1 MIIIK
6 KIIKDIYKKIKY
18 YDEIIIA
25 RHVGPDPD
33 AIASEIAL
41 RDSIRITFPD
51 KKVYA
56 VGAGVSKFRYYGN
69 LDRINEN
76 DVHNPLLIVL
86 DVPNLHRIDG
96 YDYKKAGEIIKIDH
110 HPIEDVMG
118 DISWT
123 DDTSSSTCQLIA
135 ELIINSK
142 LHLNK
147 KIAENLFMGIVSD
160 SDRFLLSYTTPRT
173 LQVVA
178 KLIELENLDITVL
191 YNALYE
197 RPLNEIRFQGFI
209 ATNMKVTENGFAS
222 IKISDE
228 DIKKYEVDTAT
239 ASNMVNNFNYIK
251 EVVVWCFVTYDLKNN
266 VYKVNV
272 RSRGPII
279 NEIAAK
285 YNGGGHKFASGA
297 RITNE
302 EDVEKLFN
310 DLDECC
316 KIYKKGV

>member
-6 KIIKDIYKKIKY
+6 KIIKDIYKKIKN

-33 AIASEIAL
+33 AIASEVAL
-41 RDSIRITFPD
+41 RDSIKLTFPN

-56 VGAGVSKFRYYGN
+56 VGAGVSKFRYYGK
-69 LDRINEN
+69 LDQVDE
-76 DVHNPLLIVL
+76 DELVNPLLIVL

-96 YDYKKAGEIIKIDH
+96 FDYKKAKEIIKIDH
-110 HPIEDVMG
+110 HPIEDIMG
-118 DISWT
+118 KVSWT
-123 DDTSSSTCQLIA
+123 DESSSSTCQLIS

-142 LHLNK
+142 LMLNK
-147 KIAENLFMGIVSD
+147 KIAENLFLGIVSD
-160 SDRFLLSYTTPRT
+160 SDRFLLNYTSPET
-173 LQVVA
+173 LRVVA
-178 KLIELENLDITVL
+178 KLMELENLDISIL

-197 RPLNEIRFQGFI
+197 RPLNEIRFQGFL
-209 ATNMKVTENGFAS
+209 ATNMDVTENGFAS

-228 DIKKYEVDTAT
+228 DIKKFKVDTAT

-251 EVVVWCFVTYDLKNN
+251 DILVWCFVTEDKKNN
-266 VYKVNV
+266 VYKVNI
-272 RSRGPII
+272 RSRGPVI

-297 RITNE
+297 RIADE
-302 EDVEKLFN
+302 SEVDALFI
-310 DLDECC
+310 DLDDCC
-316 KIYKKGV
+316 KKYRENK